1 VAGVGT
7 LHKGFSIEYAWAQV
21 GSAAERRQAGAYY
34 IGAAEGGEPPGRWW
48 GPGAQALG
56 FRNGQEIERKP
67 YDLVFGERVHPRDG
81 TRLGRR
87 RIAADKMAEDLYA
100 RLLQAEPH
108 ATAQRKRELR
118 DEAAREARQ
127 SPPYFDLTFSLGKS
141 ISLFHASLGENA
153 RQAHETGDSEAE
165 AFWAG
170 EIAALDEMI
179 YAANEAALEF
189 FQQQTGYTRLGS
201 HAARANGRE
210 TGEWRE
216 ADLAVASWYQHTSRD
231 GDPQLH
237 MHNQILHAALTRH
250 DGKWRA
256 PDSYRYGEHVG
267 AATQVL
273 LAVLESRM
281 TRRWDLEWVR
291 RPDGY
296 GFEIKGI
303 STELMREFS
312 SRRKTIS
319 ARVSEAAQR
328 YEQEHGR
335 APSQTMLNRMA
346 QRANL
351 ATRAGKEHGVFDIAQ
366 MHAGW
371 AAQLRDATDPA
382 LRGAELHEVAPRVSN
397 LGGGAAGARH
407 LGGDPDGAAPLSGA
421 EAARTAR
428 KALSGVQSKKSAW
441 TRSDLIQYLGWSLP
455 AKRRAAA
462 SRGLLAELA
471 DRCLAGEFEPV
482 ACLEAPQFP
491 RVPDDLRR
499 ADGRSVYQPHG
510 GTMYALAAQLDLEEQ
525 LVATAAA
532 SGAPRLSAQYS
543 ARLLGADAAQLR
555 ADLREPAH
563 SGALRATVGCGLTR
577 AQAAAAHHAMTDPCR
592 VSVILAPAGSGKTT
606 TAGVIAAAF
615 RAHGHVVFGT
625 ATSQNA
631 TTVLRASIGGQAANL
646 AKFLGHSPDGE
657 RGKFGLSHD
666 LPAGSVVILDEAS
679 LASLPDIKDVAD
691 HATARGWKVVLIGD
705 SEQLAAVERGGGLRL
720 LAARLGYAELPHALR
735 FREAWEQEASI
746 RLRAGDV
753 TVLQEYDDHGRVTGA
768 PLEEALE
775 QARRGYVAAVLDGL
789 DPLLMAASRDVCREV
804 GRRIREDLI
813 HYGLVEDGAEVA
825 LRDGQVASR
834 GDLIICRENSMELAG
849 EPGRPLTN
857 GDVMEVLDVTPDRV
871 LVRRLVHADPQTG
884 ARRYSQPFAYPSD
897 RLDST
902 DWAYCET
909 AHSSLGRTVAVST
922 ALVTGSETRQWLNTA
937 MTRGTCDNRAIVAT
951 EPARVANARPG
962 TRPAPELDRH
972 TRLEREHAGLPPLPP
987 VPAEVKDTPRREA
1000 VAVLAG
1006 ALAHE
1011 ESDTAATEVLRWNL
1025 SGADHMAMLHAQW
1038 DGQTRSLTITRYERL
1053 VRAALGPQY
1062 ADTELSHRAIW
1073 LWRTLR
1079 AAETAGYDAGHLL
1092 RQAAAQWPLD
1102 DAADV
1107 AAVLDHRIRARTA
1120 GQVPQPAENWSQ
1132 RVPETADPAHQQYLR
1147 ELAAAMDDRTERIG
1161 EHLAARPPAW
1171 AILAFGL
1178 VPADPV
1184 DRLEWERLAGRAGAY
1199 RELYGYEHPSDPIGP
1214 EPSAATPEKRALW
1227 HAAFRQLR
1235 PPEGVDLRGKN
1246 DGSLL
1251 HMRDTYATLTG
1262 YAPRYIARQ
1271 LRETRLGV
1279 REQSQIASKAKT
1291 EAWFAGVRG
1300 DTERQARQEAI
1311 AREAYVKAAWFRAR
1325 ESEYAVAD
1333 GVYREYMEKTAPE
1346 RRLAVAADAEYRN
1359 RHPEE
1364 KLEPLRSA
1372 EPEPVTDE
1380 EREAFWPGQDS
1391 AEREVVRECPG
1402 GEREEAEKP
1411 HWAKDLADRLAAA
1424 RQTQHKA
1431 AAAGRDGQVGGQPQ
1445 GSRRQQATA
1454 GSPDAAG
1461 QGTAA
1466 EADKTPLGREEHKPQ
1481 HERAEVPGWVKELAE
1496 RVVRA
1501 QEKLAERQ
1509 AVHVPSEDPD
1519 AEGLGMAWPDLLDR
1533 ERDPLLHPAELNMRP
1548 SAGVLAEAARQAGS
1562 QAEAGGPE
1570 AGG

>member
-21 GSAAERRQAGAYY
+21 GSAADRRKAGAYY

-56 FRNGQEIERKP
+56 FHDGQEIERKP
-67 YDLVFGERVHPRDG
+67 YDLVFGERVHPVDG

-87 RIAADKMAEDLYA
+87 RMAADKMAQDLYA
-100 RLLQAEPH
+100 RLLQEEPH

-141 ISLFHASLGENA
+141 TSLFHASLGENA
-153 RQAHETGDSEAE
+153 RRAQEDGDSEAE

-179 YAANEAALEF
+179 YAANEAALAF
-189 FQQQTGYTRLGS
+189 FQAEAGHTRLGS
-201 HAARANGRE
+201 HAGRVNGRE
-210 TGEWRE
+210 TGQWRE
-216 ADLAVASWYQHTSRD
+216 ADLAVASWYQHTSRN

-237 MHNQILHAALTRH
+237 LHNQILHAALTGH

-281 TRRWDLEWVR
+281 TRRWGLEWVR

-303 STELMREFS
+303 SQELMEEFS
-312 SRRKTIS
+312 SRRKTITV
-319 ARVSEAAQR
+319 RVAEAARQ
-328 YEQEHGR
+328 YERDHGR

-351 ATRAGKEHGVFDIAQ
+351 ATRAGKEHGAFNIAQ
-366 MHAGW
+366 LHAGW
-371 AAQLRDATDPA
+371 AAQLREAADPA
-382 LRGAELHEVAPRVSN
+382 LRDEELHEVAPRVSN
-397 LGGGAAGARH
+397 LGGGAAGAQARRD
-407 LGGDPDGAAPLSGA
+407 GAGPDGVAPLTA
-421 EAARTAR
+421 EEITQTALM
-428 KALSGVQSKKSAW
+428 ALSGVQSKKSAW

-455 AKRRAAA
+455 AERRAAA
-462 SRGLLAELA
+462 SAALLADLA

-491 RVPDDLRR
+491 RAPDDLLR

-532 SGAPRLSAQYS
+532 PGAPRLRVGAS
-543 ARLLGADAAQLR
+543 ARFLGADVERLC

-563 SGALRATVGCGLTR
+563 SDALRAPVGCGLTR

-606 TAGVIAAAF
+606 TAGAIAAAF
-615 RAHGHVVFGT
+615 RAHGHVMFGT

-631 TTVLRASIGGQAANL
+631 TTVLRGSIGGQAANL
-646 AKFLGHSPDGE
+646 AKFLGHSQDGE
-657 RGKFGLSHD
+657 RGKFGLSHE
-666 LPAGSVVILDEAS
+666 LPPGSVVILDEAS

-691 HATARGWKVVLIGD
+691 HAAARGWKVILIGD

-735 FREAWEQEASI
+735 FADSWEQEASI
-746 RLRAGDV
+746 RLRAGDT
-753 TVLQEYDDHGRVTGA
+753 TVLQDYDDHGRITGA

-775 QARRGYVAAVLDGL
+775 LARRGYVAAVLDGL
-789 DPLLMAASRDVCREV
+789 DPLLMAASRDTCREV

-813 HYGLVEDGAEVA
+813 HHGHVEQGPEVA
-825 LRDGQVASR
+825 LRDGQVAGR
-834 GDLIICRENSMELAG
+834 GDLIICRQNSKAEAG
-849 EPGRPLTN
+849 EPGRLLTN
-857 GDVMEVLDVTPDRV
+857 GDVMHVLDVAPGRV
-871 LVRRLVHADPQTG
+871 MVRRLVHCDLETG
-884 ARRYSQPFAYPSD
+884 ARRYSEPFAYPPD
-897 RLDST
+897 RLAST

-909 AHSSLGRTVAVST
+909 AHSSQGRTVAVST

-937 MTRGTCDNRAIVAT
+937 MTRGVRDNRAIVAT
-951 EPARVANARPG
+951 EPTKVANARPG
-962 TRPAPELDRH
+962 ARPAPELHRAAQ
-972 TRLEREHAGLPPLPP
+972 LEQERAGLPPLPP
-987 VPAEVKDTPRREA
+987 QAPEVKDTPRREA
-1000 VAVLAG
+1000 VAVLADVM
-1006 ALAHE
+1006 AHE
-1011 ESDTAATEVLRWNL
+1011 EADAAATEVLRRNL
-1025 SGADHMAMLHAQW
+1025 SSADHMALLHAQW
-1038 DGQTRSLTITRYERL
+1038 EGETRPLTIARYERL
-1053 VRAALGPQY
+1053 VRVALGPRHVG
-1062 ADTELSHRAIW
+1062 AELSHKAIW

-1079 AAETAGYDAGHLL
+1079 AAESAGHDAGRLV
-1092 RQAAAQWPLD
+1092 RQAVAEWPLE
-1102 DAADV
+1102 DAEDI

-1120 GQVPQPAENWSQ
+1120 GQVPQPAESWSQ
-1132 RVPETADPAHQQYLR
+1132 RVPHTAEPEHQRYMR

-1178 VPADPV
+1178 VPTDPV
-1184 DRLEWERLAGRAGAY
+1184 GRLEWERRAGRAGAY
-1199 RELYGYEHPSDPIGP
+1199 RELYGYLHPSDPIGP

-1235 PPEGVDLRGKN
+1235 PAEGVDLRGKD
-1246 DGSLL
+1246 DGTLP
-1251 HMRDTYATLTG
+1251 HMRGTYATVTA
-1262 YAPRYIARQ
+1262 YAPRYVARQ
-1271 LRETRLGV
+1271 LREARLGV
-1279 REQSQIASKAKT
+1279 REQSEIASTAKA
-1291 EAWFAGVRG
+1291 EAWFASIQG
-1300 DTERQARQEAI
+1300 DTQRQTRQETIARQA
-1311 AREAYVKAAWFRAR
+1311 YDKAAWFRAR
-1325 ESEYAVAD
+1325 ESEYAMAD
-1333 GVYREYMEKTAPE
+1333 AVHREYMEKSAPE

-1359 RHPEE
+1359 RHPAE

-1380 EREAFWPGQDS
+1380 ERDAFWPNERNPERDS
-1391 AEREVVRECPG
+1391 GHPNTERQ
-1402 GEREEAEKP
+1402 EATEP
-1411 HWAKDLADRLAAA
+1411 HWAKDLAERLAA
-1424 RQTQHKA
+1424 RQAEKEA
-1431 AAAGRDGQVGGQPQ
+1431 AAAAD
-1445 GSRRQQATA
+1445 
-1454 GSPDAAG
+1454 PDAA
-1461 QGTAA
+1461 
-1466 EADKTPLGREEHKPQ
+1466 ADRADQDRDSGHEEPEPAGK
-1481 HERAEVPGWVKELAE
+1481 PGWVKELAE
-1496 RVVRA
+1496 RNARA
-1501 QEKLAERQ
+1501 QEKLAERE
-1509 AVHVPSEDPD
+1509 AVQVPSDDPE

-1533 ERDPLLHPAELNMRP
+1533 ERDPLLHPAELDMQP
-1548 SAGVLAEAARQAGS
+1548 SARVLAAANRQAGRQAEAA
-1562 QAEAGGPE
+1562 EPE

>member
-21 GSAAERRQAGAYY
+21 GSAADRRKAAAYY

-48 GPGAQALG
+48 GPGSHALG
-56 FRNGQEIERKP
+56 FSNGQEIERKP
-67 YDLVFGERVHPRDG
+67 YDLVFGERVHPVDG

-87 RIAADKMAEDLYA
+87 RAAADKMAEDLYA

-141 ISLFHASLGENA
+141 TSLFHASLGENA
-153 RQAHETGDSEAE
+153 RRADEDGDSEAE
-165 AFWAG
+165 AFWAA

-179 YAANEAALEF
+179 YAANEAALAF
-189 FQQQTGYTRLGS
+189 FQAEAGYTRLGS
-201 HAARANGRE
+201 HAGRVNGRE
-210 TGEWRE
+210 TGQWRE

-237 MHNQILHAALTRH
+237 MHNQILHAALTGH

-273 LAVLESRM
+273 LAVLESAM
-281 TRRWDLEWVR
+281 TRRWGLQWVR

-303 STELMREFS
+303 SQELMAEFS
-312 SRRKTIS
+312 SRRKTITV
-319 ARVSEAAQR
+319 RVAEAARQ
-328 YEQEHGR
+328 YERDHGR

-351 ATRAGKEHGVFDIAQ
+351 ATRAGKAHGAFDIAQ
-366 MHAGW
+366 LHAGW
-371 AAQLRDATDPA
+371 AAQLREAADPA
-382 LRGAELHEVAPRVSN
+382 LRDEELHEVAPRVSN
-397 LGGGAAGARH
+397 LAGGAAGAQARR
-407 LGGDPDGAAPLSGA
+407 GGTGPEGVAPLTT
-421 EAARTAR
+421 EETTQAALM
-428 KALSGVQSKKSAW
+428 ALAGVQSKRSAW

-455 AKRRAAA
+455 VDRRAAA
-462 SRGLLAELA
+462 SPALLADLA
-471 DRCLAGEFEPV
+471 DRCLADEFEPV

-491 RVPDDLRR
+491 RAPDDLLR
-499 ADGRSVYQPHG
+499 ADGRSLYQPHG

-532 SGAPRLSAQYS
+532 AGAPRLSAEAS
-543 ARLLGADAAQLR
+543 ARFLGADAEQLR

-563 SGALRATVGCGLTR
+563 CDALRAPAGCGLTR
-577 AQAAAAHHAMTDPCR
+577 AQAAAAYHAMTDPCR

-606 TAGVIAAAF
+606 TAGAIAAAF

-631 TTVLRASIGGQAANL
+631 TTVLRSSIGGQAANL
-646 AKFLGHSPDGE
+646 AKFLGHSQDGE
-657 RGKFGLSHD
+657 RGKFGLSHE
-666 LPAGSVVILDEAS
+666 LPPGSVVIVDEAS

-691 HATARGWKVVLIGD
+691 HAAARGWKVIMIGD

-735 FREAWEQEASI
+735 FAELWEQEASI
-746 RLRAGDV
+746 RLRAGDT
-753 TVLQEYDDHGRVTGA
+753 TVLQDYDDHGRITGA

-775 QARRGYVAAVLDGL
+775 QARCGYVAAVLDGL
-789 DPLLMAASRDVCREV
+789 DPLLMAASRDTCREV

-813 HYGLVEDGAEVA
+813 HHGHVKRGPEVA

-834 GDLIICRENSMELAG
+834 GDLIICRQNSKTVAG
-849 EPGRPLTN
+849 EPGRLLAN
-857 GDVMEVLDVTPDRV
+857 GDVMQVLDVAPGRV
-871 LVRRLVHADPQTG
+871 MVRRLVHCDLETG
-884 ARRYSQPFAYPSD
+884 ARRYSEPFVYPTG
-897 RLDST
+897 RLGST

-909 AHSSLGRTVAVST
+909 VHSSQGRTVAVST

-937 MTRGTCDNRAIVAT
+937 MTRGVRDNRAIVAT
-951 EPARVANARPG
+951 EPTRVANARPG
-962 TRPAPELDRH
+962 TRPAPELHRAAQLDQ
-972 TRLEREHAGLPPLPP
+972 ERAGLPPLPP
-987 VPAEVKDTPRREA
+987 QAPEVKDTPRREA
-1000 VAVLAG
+1000 VAVLADVM
-1006 ALAHE
+1006 AHE
-1011 ESDTAATEVLRWNL
+1011 EADTAATEVLRRNL
-1025 SGADHMAMLHAQW
+1025 SSADHMAMLHAQW
-1038 DGQTRSLTITRYERL
+1038 EGQTRPLTIARYERL
-1053 VRAALGPQY
+1053 VRAALGPQH
-1062 ADTELSHRAIW
+1062 ADAELSHKAIW

-1079 AAETAGYDAGHLL
+1079 AAETTGHDAEQLV
-1092 RQAAAQWPLD
+1092 RQAVAEWPLE
-1102 DAADV
+1102 DAEDI
-1107 AAVLDHRIRARTA
+1107 AAVLDHRIRVRTS
-1120 GQVPQPAENWSQ
+1120 GQVPQPADSWLQ
-1132 RVPETADPAHQQYLR
+1132 RVPETADPAHQRYLH

-1178 VPADPV
+1178 VPTDPV
-1184 DRLEWERLAGRAGAY
+1184 DRLEWERRAGRAGAY

-1214 EPSAATPEKRALW
+1214 EPSAATPERRALW

-1235 PPEGVDLRGKN
+1235 PAEGVDLRGKD
-1246 DGSLL
+1246 DGTLL
-1251 HMRDTYATLTG
+1251 HMRATYATVTA
-1262 YAPRYIARQ
+1262 YAPRYVARQ
-1271 LRETRLGV
+1271 LCEARLGV
-1279 REQSQIASKAKT
+1279 REQSEIASTAKA
-1291 EAWFAGVRG
+1291 EAWFAAIQG

-1311 AREAYVKAAWFRAR
+1311 ARQAYDKAAWFRAR

-1333 GVYREYMEKTAPE
+1333 AVHREYMEKTAPE

-1359 RHPEE
+1359 RHPAE

-1380 EREAFWPGQDS
+1380 ERDAFWPNERNPERDS
-1391 AEREVVRECPG
+1391 DHPNAERQ
-1402 GEREEAEKP
+1402 EATEP
-1411 HWAKDLADRLAAA
+1411 HWAQDLAERLAA
-1424 RQTQHKA
+1424 RQAEKEAEA
-1431 AAAGRDGQVGGQPQ
+1431 AADPD
-1445 GSRRQQATA
+1445 ATA
-1454 GSPDAAG
+1454 DRAVQDRDA
-1461 QGTAA
+1461 
-1466 EADKTPLGREEHKPQ
+1466 RHEEP
-1481 HERAEVPGWVKELAE
+1481 EPVGEPGWAQELTE
-1496 RVVRA
+1496 RNARA
-1501 QEKLAERQ
+1501 QEKLAERE
-1509 AVHVPSEDPD
+1509 AVQVPSEDPE

-1533 ERDPLLHPAELNMRP
+1533 ERDPLLHPAELDMRP
-1548 SAGVLAEAARQAGS
+1548 SAGVLAAANRQAGR
-1562 QAEAGGPE
+1562 QAEAADPE

>member
-21 GSAAERRQAGAYY
+21 GSAADRRKAGAYY

-56 FRNGQEIERKP
+56 FHDGQEIERKP
-67 YDLVFGERVHPRDG
+67 YDLVFGERVHPVDG

-87 RIAADKMAEDLYA
+87 RTAADKMAEDLYA

-108 ATAQRKRELR
+108 ATAPRKRELR

-141 ISLFHASLGENA
+141 TSLFHASLGENA
-153 RQAHETGDSEAE
+153 RRAHEDGDSEAE

-189 FQQQTGYTRLGS
+189 FQAEAGYTRLGS
-201 HAARANGRE
+201 HAGRVNGRE
-210 TGEWRE
+210 TGQWRE

-237 MHNQILHAALTRH
+237 LHNQILHAALTGH

-273 LAVLESRM
+273 LAELESAM
-281 TRRWDLEWVR
+281 TRRWGLEWVR

-303 STELMREFS
+303 SQELMAEFS

-319 ARVSEAAQR
+319 ARVAKAAQQ
-328 YEQEHGR
+328 YEREHGR

-351 ATRAGKEHGVFDIAQ
+351 ATRAGKEHGTFDIVQ
-366 MHAGW
+366 LHAGW
-371 AAQLRDATDPA
+371 AAQLREASDPA
-382 LRGAELHEVAPRVSN
+382 LRDEELHEVAPRVSN
-397 LGGGAAGARH
+397 LGGGAAGAQARH
-407 LGGDPDGAAPLSGA
+407 DGAGPNGAAPLTTEEA
-421 EAARTAR
+421 TQAARM
-428 KALSGVQSKKSAW
+428 ALSGVQSKKSAW

-455 AKRRAAA
+455 ADRRAAA
-462 SRGLLAELA
+462 SPALLADLA

-491 RVPDDLRR
+491 RAPDDLLR

-532 SGAPRLSAQYS
+532 VGAPRLSAEAS
-543 ARLLGADAAQLR
+543 ARFLGADAGQLR

-563 SGALRATVGCGLTR
+563 SGALRAPVGCGLTR
-577 AQAAAAHHAMTDPCR
+577 AQAATAHHAMTDPCR
-592 VSVILAPAGSGKTT
+592 ISVILAPAGSGKTT
-606 TAGVIAAAF
+606 TAGAIAAAF
-615 RAHGHVVFGT
+615 RAHGHMVFGT

-631 TTVLRASIGGQAANL
+631 TTVLQGSVGGQTANL
-646 AKFLGHSPDGE
+646 AKFLGHSPQGE
-657 RGKFGLSHD
+657 RGKFGLSHE
-666 LPAGSVVILDEAS
+666 LPPGSVVIVDEAS
-679 LASLPDIKDVAD
+679 LTSLPDIKDVAD
-691 HATARGWKVVLIGD
+691 QATARGWKVILIGD

-735 FREAWEQEASI
+735 FAEPWEQEASI
-746 RLRAGDV
+746 RLRAGDA
-753 TVLQEYDDHGRVTGA
+753 TVLQDYDDHGRITGA

-789 DPLLMAASRDVCREV
+789 DPLLMAASRDTCREV
-804 GRRIREDLI
+804 GRRIRVDLI
-813 HYGLVEDGAEVA
+813 HHGHVEQGPEVA

-834 GDLIICRENSMELAG
+834 GDLIICRQNSKTLAG
-849 EPGRPLTN
+849 EPGRLLTN
-857 GDVMEVLDVTPDRV
+857 GDVMQVLDVAPGRV
-871 LVRRLVHADPQTG
+871 MVRRLVHCDLETG
-884 ARRYSQPFAYPSD
+884 ARRYSEPFTYPAD
-897 RLDST
+897 RLAST

-909 AHSSLGRTVAVST
+909 VHSSQGRTVAVST

-937 MTRGTCDNRAIVAT
+937 MTRGVRDNRAIVAT
-951 EPARVANARPG
+951 EPAKVANARPG
-962 TRPAPELDRH
+962 TRPAPELHRAAQ
-972 TRLEREHAGLPPLPP
+972 LEQERAGLPPLPWRTP
-987 VPAEVKDTPRREA
+987 EVKDTPRREA
-1000 VAVLAG
+1000 VAVVADVM
-1006 ALAHE
+1006 AHE
-1011 ESDTAATEVLRWNL
+1011 EADTAATEVLRRNL
-1025 SGADHMAMLHAQW
+1025 SSADHMALLHAQW
-1038 DGQTRSLTITRYERL
+1038 EGQTRPLTVARYERL
-1053 VRAALGPQY
+1053 VRVALGPQH
-1062 ADTELSHRAIW
+1062 AGTGLSHKAIW

-1079 AAETAGYDAGHLL
+1079 AAETAGHDAGQLV
-1092 RQAAAQWPLD
+1092 RQAVAEWPLE
-1102 DAADV
+1102 DAEDI

-1120 GQVPQPAENWSQ
+1120 GQVPQPAESWSQ
-1132 RVPETADPAHQQYLR
+1132 RVPETADPEHQRYLR

-1178 VPADPV
+1178 IPTDPV
-1184 DRLEWERLAGRAGAY
+1184 DRLEWERRAGRAGAY
-1199 RELYGYEHPSDPIGP
+1199 RELYGYEHPSDPIGL

-1235 PPEGVDLRGKN
+1235 PAEGVDLRGKD
-1246 DGSLL
+1246 DGTLL
-1251 HMRDTYATLTG
+1251 HMRGTYATVTG
-1262 YAPRYIARQ
+1262 YTPRYVARQ
-1271 LRETRLGV
+1271 LREARLGV
-1279 REQSQIASKAKT
+1279 REQSEIASTAKA
-1291 EAWFAGVRG
+1291 EAWFAGIQG
-1300 DTERQARQEAI
+1300 DTERQARQETI
-1311 AREAYVKAAWFRAR
+1311 ARQAYDKAVWFRAR
-1325 ESEYAVAD
+1325 ESEYAIAD
-1333 GVYREYMEKTAPE
+1333 AVHREYMEKTAPE

-1359 RHPEE
+1359 RHPAER
-1364 KLEPLRSA
+1364 LEPLRSA

-1380 EREAFWPGQDS
+1380 ERDAFWPSERNSDRGERPD
-1391 AEREVVRECPG
+1391 AERREAYRAALG
-1402 GEREEAEKP
+1402 KELAE
-1411 HWAKDLADRLAAA
+1411 RLAA
-1424 RQTQHKA
+1424 RQAQKEA
-1431 AAAGRDGQVGGQPQ
+1431 VAAAGHSNTRPAAQPEP
-1445 GSRRQQATA
+1445 GHEPTA
-1454 GSPDAAG
+1454 
-1461 QGTAA
+1461 
-1466 EADKTPLGREEHKPQ
+1466 E
-1481 HERAEVPGWVKELAE
+1481 PGWVKELAE
-1496 RVVRA
+1496 RNARA
-1501 QEKLAERQ
+1501 QEKLAERE
-1509 AVHVPSEDPD
+1509 AVQVPSEDPE
-1519 AEGLGMAWPDLLDR
+1519 AEGFGMAWPNLLDR
-1533 ERDPLLHPAELNMRP
+1533 ERDPLLHPAELDMRP
-1548 SAGVLAEAARQAGS
+1548 SVGVLTAANRHPGRQAEAAD
-1562 QAEAGGPE
+1562 AEAGG
-1570 AGG
+1570 

>member
-21 GSAAERRQAGAYY
+21 GSAADRRQAGAYY

-56 FRNGQEIERKP
+56 FHDGQEIERKP
-67 YDLVFGERVHPRDG
+67 YDLVFGDRVDPVDG

-87 RIAADKMAEDLYA
+87 RAAADRLAEGLYA

-127 SPPYFDLTFSLGKS
+127 SPPYFDLTFSLSKS
-141 ISLFHASLGENA
+141 ISVFHASLGENA
-153 RQAHETGDSEAE
+153 RRAHEDGDSEAE

-179 YAANEAALEF
+179 YAANEAALAF
-189 FQQQTGYTRLGS
+189 FQAEAGYTRLGS
-201 HAARANGRE
+201 HAGRVNGRE
-210 TGEWRE
+210 TGQWRE

-237 MHNQILHAALTRH
+237 LHNQILHAALTGV

-256 PDSYRYGEHVG
+256 PDSYRYGEYVG

-281 TRRWDLEWVR
+281 TRRWSLEWVR
-291 RPDGY
+291 RADGY

-303 STELMREFS
+303 GQELMEEFS
-312 SRRKTIS
+312 SRRKTIT
-319 ARVSEAAQR
+319 ARVAEAARQ
-328 YEQEHGR
+328 YEREHGR

-351 ATRAGKEHGVFDIAQ
+351 ATRAGKEHGAFDIAQ
-366 MHAGW
+366 LHAGW
-371 AAQLRDATDPA
+371 AAQLREASDPA
-382 LRGAELHEVAPRVSN
+382 LRGEELHEVAPRVSN
-397 LGGGAAGARH
+397 FGDGAAGAQARH
-407 LGGDPDGAAPLSGA
+407 GGAGPDGAAPLTA
-421 EAARTAR
+421 EETTQTALM
-428 KALSGVQSKKSAW
+428 ALSGVQSKKSAW

-455 AKRRAAA
+455 AERRAAA
-462 SRGLLAELA
+462 SPALLAELA

-491 RVPDDLRR
+491 RPPDDLLR

-525 LVATAAA
+525 LAATAAA
-532 SGAPRLSAQYS
+532 RGAPRLSAEAS
-543 ARLLGADAAQLR
+543 ARFLGADAEQLR
-555 ADLREPAH
+555 ADLRESAH
-563 SGALRATVGCGLTR
+563 SDALRAPVGCGLTR

-606 TAGVIAAAF
+606 TAGKIAAAF

-631 TTVLRASIGGQAANL
+631 TTVLRGSIGGQAANL
-646 AKFLGHSPDGE
+646 AKFLGHSEDGE

-666 LPAGSVVILDEAS
+666 LPAGAVVILDEAS
-679 LASLPDIKDVAD
+679 LASLPDLKDVAD
-691 HATARGWKVVLIGD
+691 HAAARGWKIILIGD
-705 SEQLAAVERGGGLRL
+705 SEQLTAVERGGGLRL

-735 FREAWEQEASI
+735 FAEPWEQEASI
-746 RLRAGDV
+746 RLRAGDA
-753 TVLQEYDDHGRVTGA
+753 TVLQDYDDHGRITGA

-775 QARRGYVAAVLDGL
+775 QARRGYVAAVLAGL
-789 DPLLMAASRDVCREV
+789 DPLLMAASRDTCREV

-813 HYGLVEDGAEVA
+813 HHGHVDQGPEVA
-825 LRDGQVASR
+825 LRDGQVASC
-834 GDLIICRENSMELAG
+834 GDLIICRQNSKAVAG
-849 EPGRPLTN
+849 EPGRLLTN
-857 GDVMEVLDVTPDRV
+857 GDVMQVLDVAPDRV
-871 LVRRLVHADPQTG
+871 MVRRLVHCDPETG
-884 ARRYSQPFAYPSD
+884 ARRYSEPFAYPAD
-897 RLDST
+897 RLAST

-909 AHSSLGRTVAVST
+909 VHSSQGRTVAVST

-937 MTRGTCDNRAIVAT
+937 MTRGARDNRAIVAT
-951 EPARVANARPG
+951 EPAKVANARPG
-962 TRPAPELDRH
+962 TRPAPELHRAAQ
-972 TRLEREHAGLPPLPP
+972 LEQERVGWPPLPP
-987 VPAEVKDTPRREA
+987 QTPEVKDTPRRQA
-1000 VAVLAG
+1000 VAVLADVM
-1006 ALAHE
+1006 AHE
-1011 ESDTAATEVLRWNL
+1011 EADTAATEVLRRNL
-1025 SGADHMAMLHAQW
+1025 SGADHMALLHAQW
-1038 DGQTRSLTITRYERL
+1038 EGQTRPLTVARYERL
-1053 VRAALGPQY
+1053 VRAALGPQH
-1062 ADTELSHRAIW
+1062 ADTELSHKAIW

-1079 AAETAGYDAGHLL
+1079 AAETAGRDAGQLV
-1092 RQAAAQWPLD
+1092 RQAVAEWPLE
-1102 DAADV
+1102 DAEDI

-1120 GQVPQPAENWSQ
+1120 GQVPRPAGSWSQ
-1132 RVPETADPAHQQYLR
+1132 RVPETADPAHQRYLR

-1178 VPADPV
+1178 IPEDPL
-1184 DRLEWERLAGRAGAY
+1184 DRLEWERRAGRAGAY

-1227 HAAFRQLR
+1227 HTAFRQLR
-1235 PPEGVDLRGKN
+1235 PAEGVDLRGKD
-1246 DGSLL
+1246 DGTLL
-1251 HMRDTYATLTG
+1251 HMRGTYATVTA
-1262 YAPRYIARQ
+1262 YAPRYVARQ
-1271 LRETRLGV
+1271 LREARLGV
-1279 REQSQIASKAKT
+1279 REQSQIASTAKA
-1291 EAWFAGVRG
+1291 EAWFAGIQG

-1311 AREAYVKAAWFRAR
+1311 ARQAGDKAAWFRAR

-1333 GVYREYMEKTAPE
+1333 AVHREYMDKTAPE

-1359 RHPEE
+1359 RHPAE

-1372 EPEPVTDE
+1372 EPEPITDE
-1380 EREAFWPGQDS
+1380 ERDAFWS
-1391 AEREVVRECPG
+1391 NERNPERG
-1402 GEREEAEKP
+1402 GERLGAEREEATEP
-1411 HWAKDLADRLAAA
+1411 HWAQDLAERLAARHA
-1424 RQTQHKA
+1424 EKEA
-1431 AAAGRDGQVGGQPQ
+1431 AAAADPD
-1445 GSRRQQATA
+1445 ATA
-1454 GSPDAAG
+1454 DR
-1461 QGTAA
+1461 A
-1466 EADKTPLGREEHKPQ
+1466 EQDREAGREEPEPEHQ
-1481 HERAEVPGWVKELAE
+1481 ALGEPGWVKELAE
-1496 RVVRA
+1496 RNARA
-1501 QEKLAERQ
+1501 QKKLAERE
-1509 AVHVPSEDPD
+1509 AVQVPSEDPE
-1519 AEGLGMAWPDLLDR
+1519 AEDLGMAWPDLLDR
-1533 ERDPLLHPAELNMRP
+1533 ERDPLLHPAELDMQP
-1548 SAGVLAEAARQAGS
+1548 SASVLAEASRQSGRQAET
-1562 QAEAGGPE
+1562 ADPE